1 MFLLVIALEDHILTT
16 LVLVDVETEY
26 LNFICNF
33 TLVEELQAVKVGKH
47 GASLGCLS
55 VCRRLPTKWIRT
67 NAVEWITILAHSKAV
82 QEFCDLLGALT
93 CRLLFL

>member
-1 MFLLVIALEDHILTT
+1 M
-16 LVLVDVETEY
+16 VDVEAEH

-55 VCRRLPTKWIRT
+55 VCRRRTTKGIRT
-67 NAVEWITILAHSKAV
+67 NAVDWITLLAHSKAV
-82 QEFCDLLGALT
+82 HKFCDLLGALT